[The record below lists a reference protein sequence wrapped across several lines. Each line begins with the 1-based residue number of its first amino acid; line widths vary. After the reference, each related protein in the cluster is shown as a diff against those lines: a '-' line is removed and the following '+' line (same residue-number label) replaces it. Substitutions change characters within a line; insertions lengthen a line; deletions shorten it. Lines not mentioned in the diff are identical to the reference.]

1 MSEQNHPQSE
11 LLYAVDNG
19 IATLTLNRP
28 ERRNALT
35 PLLTRLLHDAWKK
48 LENDPAVRV
57 AILTATACGTFC
69 AGMDLR
75 EAARLKAETGK
86 DILEHLT
93 DPFNHSMRAMRKPVI
108 AAINGHFPAGG
119 MALALSCDLRVG
131 LAGTQGG
138 ITEVKV
144 GRGSP
149 WAVPLL
155 WMMPQALL
163 KETVLTGDMLPAER
177 LYQVGF
183 LNYLEATP
191 EAVLARAQDLARR
204 IAVAAPLSVMAAK
217 QCLNEATSLGCDQG
231 LLNAEK
237 IYKPVYASQDA
248 IEGPRAFAEKR
259 APRWQGR

>member
-1 MSEQNHPQSE
+1 MSEQPE
-11 LLYAVDNG
+11 LLYRVDQG
-19 IATLTLNRP
+19 VATLTLNRP

-35 PLLTRLLHDAWKK
+35 PLLTRLLHEAWQTI
-48 LENDPAVRV
+48 ESDPAVRV
-57 AILTATACGTFC
+57 TVLTATSCGTFC

-93 DPFNHSMRAMRKPVI
+93 DPFNHGMRRMRKPVI
-108 AAINGHFPAGG
+108 AALNGHFPAGG

-163 KETVLTGDMLPAER
+163 KETVLSGDMIPAER

-191 EAVLARAQDLARR
+191 EAVMERALALAQR
-204 IAVAAPLSVMAAK
+204 IASAAPLSVMAGK
-217 QCLNEATSLGCDQG
+217 QCLNEALSLGCHEG

-237 IYKPVYASQDA
+237 IYQPVYASADA

-259 APRWQGR
+259 APQWQGR